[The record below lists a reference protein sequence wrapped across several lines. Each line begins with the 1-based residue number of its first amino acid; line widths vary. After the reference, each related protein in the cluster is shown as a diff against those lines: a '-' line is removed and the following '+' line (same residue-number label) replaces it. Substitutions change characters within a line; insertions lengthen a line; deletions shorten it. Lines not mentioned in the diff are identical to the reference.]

1 MAQPYDYTSKVPSPF
16 QAFSEG
22 MQVGQQGQQM
32 RLQREKAQTE
42 ADERARLSESL
53 ARLGPGS
60 TYEDYLEAVKASPRF
75 AETITT
81 TWKSG
86 NEAKN
91 KALFDVGA
99 NAWNLLR
106 PGADGKVD
114 PKAASDKLEEA
125 ALAFENSGDKATA
138 DQLRM
143 NIKAISLDPSKAQGA
158 IGFLLTVTDPEKAK
172 AVMGRADDTGFQKEY
187 EYILETFGPE
197 AADQFKQSKLDP
209 VVSIPL
215 PGGRTYFGPRS
226 GMAAQVGAGGD
237 VVVVKTI
244 EEARALPPGT
254 RFKGADGVV
263 RVR

>member
-1 MAQPYDYTSKVPSPF
+1 MPQPYDYTSKVPSPF
-16 QAFSEG
+16 EAFSEALKL
-22 MQVGQQGQQM
+22 GQQGQQI
-32 RLQREKAQTE
+32 RLQREKAQAE
-42 ADERARLSESL
+42 QDERTRFSEAMS
-53 ARLGPGS
+53 RLGPGA
-60 TYEDYLEAVKASPRF
+60 TYEDYVEAVKASPRF
-75 AETITT
+75 ADTITQ

-91 KALFDVGA
+91 RALFDAGA

-106 PGADGKVD
+106 PGEDGRVD

-125 ALAFENSGDKATA
+125 ALAFENSGDRATA
-138 DQLRM
+138 AQLRA
-143 NIKAISLDPSKAQGA
+143 NVKAINLDPAKAQGA
-158 IGFLLTVTDPEKAK
+158 IGFLLTVTDPDKAK

-197 AADQFKQSKLDP
+197 SAEQFKQSKLDP

-237 VVVVKTI
+237 VVIVKTI